1 MPPKPRAA
9 AGHDINRISWR
20 DWKRFEL
27 DEIKSRETGESWQ
40 VIGENL
46 TEIDVLLEVMK
57 NDGQIVWHGVAP
69 LHRGEISLW
78 NHRFYNSPCAS
89 FNVPL
94 MSFDAPIPT
103 AHDDSEFGSPSPLF
117 YDMTDYVEIALCN
130 RGLFANC
137 YMESMQ
143 IRSYMSM

>member
-69 LHRGEISLW
+69 LPVGK
-78 NHRFYNSPCAS
+78 SPCGIIV
-89 FNVPL
+89 FT
-94 MSFDAPIPT
+94 I
-103 AHDDSEFGSPSPLF
+103 AH
-117 YDMTDYVEIALCN
+117 VHH
-130 RGLFANC
+130 
-137 YMESMQ
+137 SMY
-143 IRSYMSM
+143 RL